1 MNPRRLAT
9 GRLVL
14 VSATSQHLL
23 VEQRDAEQL
32 GRLLAAQ
39 IPAGWPADG
48 CDAKTLQRM
57 HQSLSAAPADLVWRR
72 RYIVLKS
79 RAPVRPQ
86 LVGHVR
92 LAGPPKFGTV
102 HVAELSLVDEHRGQG
117 IEREAL
123 GAIVDWVMEQD
134 GVERITADQ
143 PEDAGASLGVW
154 SDLSFCADEETGRV
168 VRTREGWLADGPSTP
183 RKLAPR
189 PVQDAVAGIPSMAT
203 EIFERLMK
211 EPLRDPED
219 MRRECALYL
228 GMIETAAEQN
238 PYVDNELGREI
249 ARICDALLADIDPST
264 PEHTRRQIQ
273 AAARYFVT
281 EEDGDSDLAIGG
293 LDEDAAVANAVA
305 VHLGRGDLVTDF
317 P

>member
-1 MNPRRLAT
+1 MNARRLAT

-23 VEQRDAEQL
+23 VEQRDVTKL
-32 GRLLAAQ
+32 GGLLAAD
-39 IPAGWPADG
+39 IPAGWPPDG
-48 CDAKTLQRM
+48 CSDKELLQMNQR
-57 HQSLSAAPADLVWRR
+57 LSVAPGELLWRR
-72 RYIVLKS
+72 RYIVLKKTGQG
-79 RAPVRPQ
+79 RPL
-86 LVGHVR
+86 LVGHLR
-92 LAGPPKFGTV
+92 IAGPPRFGTV
-102 HVAELSLVDEHRGQG
+102 HIEQIALVDEHRGQG

-123 GAIVDWVMEQD
+123 AVVIDWVMEQP
-134 GVERITADQ
+134 GVKRITAEQ
-143 PEDAGASLGVW
+143 PEEAGEALGVW
-154 SDLSFCADEETGRV
+154 SDLRFVADDETGRM
-168 VRTREGWLADGPSTP
+168 VRTAEAWQADGPSTP
-183 RKLAPR
+183 RQLKPR
-189 PVQDAVAGIPSMAT
+189 PAGDAIEGIPTMAV

-219 MRRECALYL
+219 MRRECALYV
-228 GMIETAAEQN
+228 GMIETAAESN

-249 ARICDALLADIDPST
+249 ARICDALLADIDAGT

-305 VHLGRGDLVTDF
+305 EHLGRGDLVTDF